1 MSYDSASSV
10 NDLVLQHDPYP
21 PPKGEANLF
30 VERPPD
36 VDPDWYCRAV
46 ARIPRGE
53 NAGKFKYCYARA
65 GAGTPHKGWGR
76 CYQHGGGKPEDV
88 DRFNALTNPT
98 LHELLDQYL
107 DDPDPMNLH
116 QELAVARAIVQYE
129 ITQHQEASEALLAWH
144 ASFDKN
150 RRGLH
155 DHPLYHVHAIKKAF
169 ELGLIHDGQ
178 TPEELQEALEFGLAQ
193 WQQEWKLQENGRS
206 INLRVERPVKATNY
220 LALLKGLTVIASL
233 VKDITKLEEEAYLSA
248 FAVEQALQRYGQIT
262 REAIMALLREKGI
275 SVDEAQKVITVV
287 AKKWDKVPL
296 AESSV
301 PRISAAS
308 PRRKK

>member
-1 MSYDSASSV
+1 
-10 NDLVLQHDPYP
+10 
-21 PPKGEANLF
+21 
-30 VERPPD
+30 
-36 VDPDWYCRAV
+36 
-46 ARIPRGE
+46 
-53 NAGKFKYCYARA
+53 
-65 GAGTPHKGWGR
+65 
-76 CYQHGGGKPEDV
+76 
-88 DRFNALTNPT
+88 
-98 LHELLDQYL
+98 
-107 DDPDPMNLH
+107 MNLH